1 MKITRSSG
9 STPVTSNSHERFP
22 SFCPVTLKTMDQL
35 VEHSLLRQF
44 RTKAGE
50 SMLAKELDSQS
61 SNPQVR
67 FAPLVSGPIEELLLL
82 QLATISFAIRS

>member
-1 MKITRSSG
+1 MRREDMKKLLLATKG
-9 STPVTSNSHERFP
+9 KVF
-22 SFCPVTLKTMDQL
+22 TLKTMDQL

>member
-1 MKITRSSG
+1 MKKLLLATKSK
-9 STPVTSNSHERFP
+9 VF
-22 SFCPVTLKTMDQL
+22 TLKTMDQL

-67 FAPLVSGPIEELLLL
+67 FAPLVSGPIEELLL
-82 QLATISFAIRS
+82 QLTTISFAIRS